1 MQLTHFAPAMNMLWK
16 HIEHCG
22 HDPAPLYRKAG
33 INPALLKR
41 SDARINIEHV
51 DELWRLAVELLDDPC
66 FGVTMTEHWH
76 PSYVGALG
84 YAWCASSTLRTALNR
99 VVRYIHV
106 VTEDLNIHV
115 TDTPEGVVVTTD
127 LEKSQFT
134 LPQHHDVVMSVLM
147 HMCRFNYGD
156 ELLPKK
162 VCLAHAKPP
171 CETVISDYFRIPVIY
186 DVPESSLTLAHRDVD
201 LTLSSGNKELA
212 LLHDEFLMKYLV
224 EIKKGDI
231 VQQIQ
236 SVIIENLPS
245 GKVTDNLIA
254 RELNLS
260 ERSLQRKLKEKGTT
274 FRAELDNVREM
285 AAIQYIKNPVN
296 TMSDIAF
303 LLGFSEQS
311 AFSRAFKKWT
321 GTSPMKYRNS
331 MSNANRSTSDT
342 AL

>member
-1 MQLTHFAPAMNMLWK
+1 MQLTHFAPATNMLWRY
-16 HIEHCG
+16 IESRG

-33 INPALLKR
+33 INPQLLQK
-41 SDARINIEHV
+41 SDARINIAHV

-66 FGVTMTEHWH
+66 FGIKMTAHWH

-84 YAWCASSTLRTALNR
+84 YAWCASSTLRTAFDR

-106 VTEDLNIHV
+106 VTEDLDIRIEQTAGGLKV
-115 TDTPEGVVVTTD
+115 TAD
-127 LEKSQFT
+127 LEKSIFT

-147 HMCRFNYGD
+147 HMSRFNYGD
-156 ELLPKK
+156 ELLPVE
-162 VCLAHAKPP
+162 VCLAHEKPR
-171 CETVISDYFRIPVIY
+171 CEKTISKFFRVPVVY
-186 DVPESSLTLAHRDVD
+186 DAPQSSITLSSRDVD
-201 LTLSSGNKELA
+201 EKLSSGNRELA
-212 LLHDEFLMKYLV
+212 LLHDEFLMKYLI

-236 SVIIENLPS
+236 SVIIDNLPS

-254 RELNLS
+254 KELNLS
-260 ERSLQRKLKEKGTT
+260 ERSLQRKLKEHGTT
-274 FRAELDNVREM
+274 FRTVLDDVREM

-321 GTSPMKYRNS
+321 GTSPMKYRDS
-331 MSNANRSTSDT
+331 
-342 AL
+342 LK

>member
-1 MQLTHFAPAMNMLWK
+1 MQLTHFAPATNMLWR
-16 HIEHCG
+16 HIESCG

-33 INPALLKR
+33 INPALLKK
-41 SDARINIEHV
+41 SDARINISHV

-66 FGVTMTEHWH
+66 FGIKMTDHWH

-106 VTEDLNIHV
+106 VTEDLNLKLSE
-115 TDTPEGVVVTTD
+115 TPDGLQVTTD
-127 LEKSQFT
+127 LERSVFT
-134 LPQHHDVVMSVLM
+134 LPQHHDVVLSVIM
-147 HMCRFNYGD
+147 HMCRFNYGE
-156 ELLPKK
+156 ELLATR
-162 VCLAHAKPP
+162 VCLAHEKPP
-171 CETVISDYFRIPVIY
+171 CADIIDNYFRIPVVY
-186 DVPESSLTLAHRDVD
+186 GAPASSLTLSKKDVD
-201 LTLSSGNKELA
+201 LKLTSGNRELA

-224 EIKKGDI
+224 EIKRGDI

-274 FRAELDNVREM
+274 FRNELDNVREM
-285 AAIQYIKNPVN
+285 AAIQYIRNPVN

-331 MSNANRSTSDT
+331 LKS
-342 AL
+342 